1 MKRKTIENRWDLW
14 DRSYKLKN
22 LEEARFLVG
31 AGQGILLVDRF
42 KYLVDT
48 IPGIERKCIL
58 NNGKPI
64 EKDYYFYVSSQNPN
78 TYAEAF
84 KDIFLQVLDEF

>member
-1 MKRKTIENRWDLW
+1 MYI
-14 DRSYKLKN
+14 
-22 LEEARFLVG
+22 
-31 AGQGILLVDRF
+31 
-42 KYLVDT
+42 KY
-48 IPGIERKCIL
+48 
-58 NNGKPI
+58 GKPI

>member
-1 MKRKTIENRWDLW
+1 M
-14 DRSYKLKN
+14 
-22 LEEARFLVG
+22 
-31 AGQGILLVDRF
+31 DRF
-42 KYLVDT
+42 KYLVDS

-58 NNGKPI
+58 SYGKPI
-64 EKDYYFYVSSQNPN
+64 EKDYYFYVNAQSPN